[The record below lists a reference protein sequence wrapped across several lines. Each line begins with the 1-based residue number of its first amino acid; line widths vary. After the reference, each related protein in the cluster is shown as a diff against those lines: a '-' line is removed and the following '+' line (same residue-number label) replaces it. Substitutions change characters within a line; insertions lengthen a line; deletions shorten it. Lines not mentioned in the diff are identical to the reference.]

1 MNNYDYFFKNLV
13 SLPNIQNNL
22 LILKI
27 DSCNLIN
34 YYVYIKDNSFDYINS
49 LKSLEE
55 LSLRYFNFEYAF
67 KLKLF
72 NLKKLKLIKCDN
84 ISLDESIPFNL
95 KKLKIYMGI
104 INKSDSLIKFPKL
117 EKCFLFRNFNYSQEE
132 YDKIIDFESLINLK
146 KLTMEFKEFKFI
158 KNKYYLKSLEDLRLK
173 YVHLIDEEYINQI
186 LLFKKLKY
194 LDMKINKIDFSEIKK
209 IKTKNNSLS
218 EINIEWNEDTDCQFA
233 FLQEKFPN
241 LIKCNITST
250 VNKNKNIIIEIKQNN
265 FSKVNTINISGALNN
280 LYINCANYENLKEIK
295 IFSKNKIKNIID
307 NSFPI
312 FCENSKIIF
321 KSLKIFVFDYHENY
335 VDLKLLINIYNNL
348 DNMPILKYFELKV
361 ISKDI
366 NEEFHKKLIRKLLS
380 LNLDTCILRI
390 KKKLLVSFEENIFNK
405 NELKDIFPKMKDV
418 CFYDKIYIEKIEKD
432 TNNNL
437 DNFEFEFI

>member
-1 MNNYDYFFKNLV
+1 
-13 SLPNIQNNL
+13 
-22 LILKI
+22 
-27 DSCNLIN
+27 
-34 YYVYIKDNSFDYINS
+34 
-49 LKSLEE
+49 
-55 LSLRYFNFEYAF
+55 
-67 KLKLF
+67 
-72 NLKKLKLIKCDN
+72 
-84 ISLDESIPFNL
+84 
-95 KKLKIYMGI
+95 MGI

-158 KNKYYLKSLEDLRLK
+158 ENKYYLKSLEDLRLK

-250 VNKNKNIIIEIKQNN
+250 VNKNKNIIIRIKQNN
-265 FSKVNTINISGALNN
+265 FSKVNTINISGTLNN

-312 FCENSKIIF
+312 FCENS
-321 KSLKIFVFDYHENY
+321 
-335 VDLKLLINIYNNL
+335 
-348 DNMPILKYFELKV
+348 
-361 ISKDI
+361 
-366 NEEFHKKLIRKLLS
+366 
-380 LNLDTCILRI
+380 
-390 KKKLLVSFEENIFNK
+390 
-405 NELKDIFPKMKDV
+405 
-418 CFYDKIYIEKIEKD
+418 
-432 TNNNL
+432 
-437 DNFEFEFI
+437 